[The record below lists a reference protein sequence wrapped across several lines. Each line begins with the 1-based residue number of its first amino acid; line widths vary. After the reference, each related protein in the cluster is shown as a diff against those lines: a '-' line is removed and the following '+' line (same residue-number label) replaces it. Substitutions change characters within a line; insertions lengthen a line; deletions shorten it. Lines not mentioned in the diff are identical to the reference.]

1 METPFFDPSS
11 GERLVESNGHLVGD
25 STGARIAPIRQGIP
39 RFVEDA
45 EDYAENFGWQ
55 WNRWTDI
62 LSDSRTGQSEKRS
75 LLLKRTHFA
84 DFDLQ
89 GKKILE
95 CGMGGGDDTEVFLS
109 LPFGEVHA
117 FDLSRAVDRAQRH
130 ITDDRLTLSQAS
142 IYSIPYEKQSFDFVV
157 CHRVIHHTPKP
168 SDALKCV
175 CDMVK
180 PGGVLFVESYRRSIY
195 SMMNYKYKY
204 RWITRHMRPEHVYGF
219 VEKWGRTMHW
229 VNNLLRRRSRF
240 IRALAYN
247 FVPFEHIPEYGSL
260 GEEQILE
267 LEKLVTFDALT
278 PRYDKPTTAKKLV
291 DLIEKE
297 GFCIE
302 HLHDEFH
309 STVYCT
315 ARRVA

>member
-1 METPFFDPSS
+1 M
-11 GERLVESNGHLVGD
+11 VE
-25 STGARIAPIRQGIP
+25 
-39 RFVEDA
+39 
-45 EDYAENFGWQ
+45 
-55 WNRWTDI
+55 
-62 LSDSRTGQSEKRS
+62 
-75 LLLKRTHFA
+75 
-84 DFDLQ
+84 
-89 GKKILE
+89 
-95 CGMGGGDDTEVFLS
+95 
-109 LPFGEVHA
+109 
-117 FDLSRAVDRAQRH
+117 
-130 ITDDRLTLSQAS
+130 
-142 IYSIPYEKQSFDFVV
+142 
-157 CHRVIHHTPKP
+157 
-168 SDALKCV
+168 
-175 CDMVK
+175 